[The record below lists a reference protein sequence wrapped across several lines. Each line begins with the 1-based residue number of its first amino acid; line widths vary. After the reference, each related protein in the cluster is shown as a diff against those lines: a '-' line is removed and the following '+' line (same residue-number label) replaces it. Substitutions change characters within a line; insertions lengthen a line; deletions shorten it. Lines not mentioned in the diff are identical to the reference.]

1 MPVTREELVRAA
13 ATYGTPLYV
22 YDAESISVQYQKLV
36 RSFSNTDTRFFYAAK
51 ALTNLSILKHIL
63 AIGCS
68 IDCSSINEVKLALK
82 AGFSPDKI
90 LYTSNSVAFSEI
102 QEAVSLGVSVTID
115 SLSNLEKFAAT
126 YGSSYPIGVRLRP
139 NIMAGGN
146 VKISTGHA
154 GSKFGIPVEQLPD
167 LEQLVNA
174 HQLQLRT
181 LHIHTG
187 SEIADASVFVK
198 GVQLLLELATRFL
211 TVSVIDLGGGFK
223 VPYRPEEK
231 ETDLDE
237 LSQAIEHAFSE
248 FEKKAG
254 RRLQVWFEP
263 GKFLVAQ
270 AGYMLATVTVIKP
283 TETICF
289 AGVDSGLNHLIRP
302 MFYDAYHHISN
313 LSNPEGPLGAYQVTG
328 NVCETD
334 DFAIARMLPELREGD
349 LIAFHT
355 AGAYGFEMASSYNA
369 RFRPAEVLIK
379 QGQLH
384 LIRRRESM
392 EDLLAL
398 QISIE

>member
-1 MPVTREELVRAA
+1 MSVTREELVHAA
-13 ATYGTPLYV
+13 TTYGTPLYV
-22 YDAESISVQYQKLV
+22 YHAESITSQYQKLV
-36 RSFSNTDTRFFYAAK
+36 KAFSTTDACFFYAAK
-51 ALTNLSILKHIL
+51 ALTNLSVLKHL
-63 AIGCS
+63 LSIGCS
-68 IDCSSINEVKLALK
+68 IDCSSINEVRLAMK
-82 AGFSPDKI
+82 AGFTSDKI

-102 QEAVSLGVSVTID
+102 QEAVALGVSVTID
-115 SLSNLEKFAAT
+115 SLSNLEKFAIT
-126 YGSSYPIGVRLRP
+126 YGSNYPVGVRLRP

-154 GSKFGIPVEQLPD
+154 GSKFGIPVEQLAS
-167 LEQLVNA
+167 LEQLVGS

-198 GVQLLLELATRFL
+198 GVQLLLDLATRFS

-231 ETDLDE
+231 ETDLEE
-237 LSQAIEHAFSE
+237 LSQEIEKAVAG
-248 FEKKAG
+248 FEKKTG
-254 RRLQVWFEP
+254 RHLQVWFEP
-263 GKFLVAQ
+263 GKYLVAQ
-270 AGYMLATVTVIKP
+270 AGYLLATVTVIKP

-313 LSNPEGPLGAYQVTG
+313 LSNPDGPLCAYQVTG

-334 DFAIARMLPELREGD
+334 DFAIGRMLPTLREGD
-349 LIAFHT
+349 VVAFHT
-355 AGAYGFEMASSYNA
+355 TGAYGFEMASSYNA

-379 QGQLH
+379 QGEMH
-384 LIRRRESM
+384 LIRRRENI

-398 QISIE
+398 QTSIE

>member
-115 SLSNLEKFAAT
+115 SLSNLKKFAAT

-167 LEQLVNA
+167 LEQLVNT

-248 FEKKAG
+248 FEKKTG

-270 AGYMLATVTVIKP
+270 AGYLLATVTVIKP

>member
-1 MPVTREELVRAA
+1 MPVIREELVRAA
-13 ATYGTPLYV
+13 GTYGTPLYV

-115 SLSNLEKFAAT
+115 SLSNFKKFAAT

-146 VKISTGHA
+146 VKIATGHA
-154 GSKFGIPVEQLPD
+154 GSKFGIPVEQLAD

-198 GVQLLLELATRFL
+198 GVQLLLELATRFS

-248 FEKKAG
+248 FEKKTG

-270 AGYMLATVTVIKP
+270 AGYLLATVTVIKP

-379 QGQLH
+379 HGQLH

>member
-13 ATYGTPLYV
+13 GTYGTPLYV

-115 SLSNLEKFAAT
+115 SLSNLKKFAAT

-154 GSKFGIPVEQLPD
+154 GSKFGIPVEQLAD

-231 ETDLDE
+231 ETDLDV
-237 LSQAIEHAFSE
+237 LSQALEHAFSE
-248 FEKKAG
+248 FEKKTG

-270 AGYMLATVTVIKP
+270 AGYLLATVTVIKP

-392 EDLLAL
+392 EDLLSL

>member
-1 MPVTREELVRAA
+1 
-13 ATYGTPLYV
+13 
-22 YDAESISVQYQKLV
+22 
-36 RSFSNTDTRFFYAAK
+36 
-51 ALTNLSILKHIL
+51 
-63 AIGCS
+63 
-68 IDCSSINEVKLALK
+68 
-82 AGFSPDKI
+82 
-90 LYTSNSVAFSEI
+90 
-102 QEAVSLGVSVTID
+102 
-115 SLSNLEKFAAT
+115 
-126 YGSSYPIGVRLRP
+126 
-139 NIMAGGN
+139 
-146 VKISTGHA
+146 
-154 GSKFGIPVEQLPD
+154 
-167 LEQLVNA
+167 LVNA

-248 FEKKAG
+248 FEKKTG

-270 AGYMLATVTVIKP
+270 AGYLLATVTVIKP

>member
-248 FEKKAG
+248 FEKKTG

-270 AGYMLATVTVIKP
+270 AGYLLATVTVIKP